1 MSFMEIIIIL
11 IVAILVL
18 GPEKLPSTIV
28 EIAKIFKAVKKQIN
42 EAKSSIENEINI
54 SELKD
59 EARKYKEEITKA
71 NDSIRKKLSF
81 EEFDDIKN
89 TLSDFEKDAQNAVNS
104 TIDSVKNLDKTNEIP
119 DSNSNN
125 DQEKNS
131 SEQLSKREQ
140 FLKEKS
146 ENV

>member
-1 MSFMEIIIIL
+1 MSLMEIVIIL
-11 IVAILVL
+11 IVAVLVL
-18 GPEKLPSTIV
+18 GPEKLPGTIV
-28 EIAKIFKAVKKQIN
+28 EIAKILKAVKKQIN

-81 EEFDDIKN
+81 EEFDEIKN
-89 TLSDFEKDAQNAVNS
+89 TLSDFEKDAQKAVNS
-104 TIDSVKNLDKTNEIP
+104 TIDSINATNEIP
-119 DSNSNN
+119 NSNSN
-125 DQEKNS
+125 DEK
-131 SEQLSKREQ
+131 EEKLSKREQ

>member
-1 MSFMEIIIIL
+1 MSLMEIVIIL
-11 IVAILVL
+11 IVAVLVL
-18 GPEKLPSTIV
+18 GPEKLPGTIV
-28 EIAKIFKAVKKQIN
+28 EIAKILKAVKKQIN

-81 EEFDDIKN
+81 EEFDEIKN
-89 TLSDFEKDAQNAVNS
+89 TLSDFEKDAQKAVNS
-104 TIDSVKNLDKTNEIP
+104 TIDSVNTVNEIP
-119 DSNSNN
+119 NSNSN
-125 DQEKNS
+125 DEEK
-131 SEQLSKREQ
+131 LSKREQ

>member
-1 MSFMEIIIIL
+1 MSLMEIVIIL
-11 IVAILVL
+11 IVAVLVL
-18 GPEKLPSTIV
+18 GPEKLPGTIV
-28 EIAKIFKAVKKQIN
+28 EIAKILKAVKKQIN

-81 EEFDDIKN
+81 EEFDEIKN
-89 TLSDFEKDAQNAVNS
+89 TLSDFEKDAQKAVNS
-104 TIDSVKNLDKTNEIP
+104 TIDSVNATNEIP
-119 DSNSNN
+119 NSNSN
-125 DQEKNS
+125 DEEK
-131 SEQLSKREQ
+131 LSKREQ

>member
-1 MSFMEIIIIL
+1 MSFMEIVIIL
-11 IVAILVL
+11 IVAVLVL
-18 GPEKLPSTIV
+18 GPEKLPGTIV
-28 EIAKIFKAVKKQIN
+28 EIAKLLKAVKRQIN

-54 SELKD
+54 SEIKD

-81 EEFDDIKN
+81 EEFDEIKN
-89 TLSDFEKDAQNAVNS
+89 TLSDFEKDAQNALNS
-104 TIDSVKNLDKTNEIP
+104 TIDSVKNTENSNQN
-119 DSNSNN
+119 SNSTE
-125 DQEKNS
+125 EKNTNT
-131 SEQLSKREQ
+131 EEKQLSKREQ

>member
-1 MSFMEIIIIL
+1 MSLMEIVIIL
-11 IVAILVL
+11 IVAVLVL
-18 GPEKLPSTIV
+18 GPEKLPGTIV
-28 EIAKIFKAVKKQIN
+28 EIAKILKAVKKQIN

-81 EEFDDIKN
+81 EEFDEIKN
-89 TLSDFEKDAQNAVNS
+89 TLSDFEKDAQKAVNS
-104 TIDSVKNLDKTNEIP
+104 TIDSVNATNEIP
-119 DSNSNN
+119 NSNSR
-125 DQEKNS
+125 DEK
-131 SEQLSKREQ
+131 EEKLSKREQ

>member
-1 MSFMEIIIIL
+1 MSLMEIVIIL
-11 IVAILVL
+11 IVAVLVL
-18 GPEKLPSTIV
+18 GPEKLPGTIV
-28 EIAKIFKAVKKQIN
+28 EIAKILKAVKKQIN

-81 EEFDDIKN
+81 EEFDEIKN
-89 TLSDFEKDAQNAVNS
+89 TLSDFEKDAQKAVNS
-104 TIDSVKNLDKTNEIP
+104 TIDSINATNEIP
-119 DSNSNN
+119 NSNSS
-125 DQEKNS
+125 DEK
-131 SEQLSKREQ
+131 EEKLSKREQ

>member
-1 MSFMEIIIIL
+1 MSLMEIVIIL
-11 IVAILVL
+11 IVAVLVL
-18 GPEKLPSTIV
+18 GPEKLPGTIV
-28 EIAKIFKAVKKQIN
+28 EIAKILKAVKKQIN

-81 EEFDDIKN
+81 EEFDEIKN
-89 TLSDFEKDAQNAVNS
+89 TLSDFEKDAQKAVNS
-104 TIDSVKNLDKTNEIP
+104 TIDSVNATNEIP
-119 DSNSNN
+119 NSNSS
-125 DQEKNS
+125 DEK
-131 SEQLSKREQ
+131 EEKLSKREQ

>member
-1 MSFMEIIIIL
+1 MSLMEIVIIL

-18 GPEKLPSTIV
+18 GPEKLPGTIIEV
-28 EIAKIFKAVKKQIN
+28 AKFLKAVKKQIN

-59 EARKYKEEITKA
+59 EARKYKEEIEKA

-81 EEFDDIKN
+81 EEFDEIKQDLN
-89 TLSDFEKDAQNAVNS
+89 KLKD
-104 TIDSVKNLDKTNEIP
+104 DTNETI
-119 DSNSNN
+119 NN
-125 DQEKNS
+125 IARDVNLKSDNIEDDKI
-131 SEQLSKREQ
+131 SKREQ

>member
-1 MSFMEIIIIL
+1 MSLMEIVIIL
-11 IVAILVL
+11 IVAVLVL
-18 GPEKLPSTIV
+18 GPEKLPGTIV
-28 EIAKIFKAVKKQIN
+28 EIAKILKAVKKQIN

-81 EEFDDIKN
+81 EEFDEIKN
-89 TLSDFEKDAQNAVNS
+89 TLSDFEKDAQKAVNS
-104 TIDSVKNLDKTNEIP
+104 TIDSINTANEIP
-119 DSNSNN
+119 NSNSS
-125 DQEKNS
+125 DEK
-131 SEQLSKREQ
+131 EEKLSKREQ

>member
-1 MSFMEIIIIL
+1 MSLMEIVIIL
-11 IVAILVL
+11 IVAVLVL
-18 GPEKLPSTIV
+18 GPEKLPGTIV
-28 EIAKIFKAVKKQIN
+28 EIAKILKAVKKQIN
-42 EAKSSIENEINI
+42 EAKSSIENEINV

-81 EEFDDIKN
+81 EEFDEIKN
-89 TLSDFEKDAQNAVNS
+89 TLSDFEKDAQKAVNS
-104 TIDSVKNLDKTNEIP
+104 TIDSVNATNEIP
-119 DSNSNN
+119 NSNSS
-125 DQEKNS
+125 DEEK
-131 SEQLSKREQ
+131 LSKREQ

>member
-1 MSFMEIIIIL
+1 MSLMEIVIIL
-11 IVAILVL
+11 IVAVLVL
-18 GPEKLPSTIV
+18 GPEKLPGTIV
-28 EIAKIFKAVKKQIN
+28 EIAKILKAVKKQIN

-81 EEFDDIKN
+81 EEFDEIKN
-89 TLSDFEKDAQNAVNS
+89 TLSDFEKDAQKAVNS
-104 TIDSVKNLDKTNEIP
+104 TIDSVNAVNEIP
-119 DSNSNN
+119 NSNSS
-125 DQEKNS
+125 DEK
-131 SEQLSKREQ
+131 EEKLSKREQ

>member
-1 MSFMEIIIIL
+1 MSLMEIVIIL
-11 IVAILVL
+11 IVAVLVL
-18 GPEKLPSTIV
+18 GPEKLPGTIV
-28 EIAKIFKAVKKQIN
+28 EIAKILKAVKKQIN

-81 EEFDDIKN
+81 EEFDEIKN
-89 TLSDFEKDAQNAVNS
+89 TLSDFEKDAQKAVNS
-104 TIDSVKNLDKTNEIP
+104 TIDSVNATNEIP
-119 DSNSNN
+119 NSNSN
-125 DQEKNS
+125 DEK
-131 SEQLSKREQ
+131 EEKLSKREQ

>member
-1 MSFMEIIIIL
+1 MSLMEIVIIL
-11 IVAILVL
+11 IVAVLVL
-18 GPEKLPSTIV
+18 GPEKLPGTIV
-28 EIAKIFKAVKKQIN
+28 EIAKILKAVKKQIN

-81 EEFDDIKN
+81 EEFDEIKN
-89 TLSDFEKDAQNAVNS
+89 TLSDFEKDAQKAVNS
-104 TIDSVKNLDKTNEIP
+104 TIDSINATNEIP
-119 DSNSNN
+119 NSNSN
-125 DQEKNS
+125 DEEK
-131 SEQLSKREQ
+131 LSKREQ